1 MEFSFKIKVNAKK
14 EEVWKYYSDIEKW
27 YIWEEDLKN
36 ISLNGKF
43 QTGTERI
50 MELEKMPPMKYIL
63 TSVKEN
69 AEFWDKT
76 ETPLGDIYFGHEIFE
91 DKGGFVEIK
100 HTVRLES
107 EEINEENIKFLKQI
121 FSDVPHSMLLL
132 KKAIEK

>member
-1 MEFSFKIKVNAKK
+1 
-14 EEVWKYYSDIEKW
+14 
-27 YIWEEDLKN
+27 
-36 ISLNGKF
+36 
-43 QTGTERI
+43 
-50 MELEKMPPMKYIL
+50 MKYIL

-100 HTVRLES
+100 HTVRFES

>member
-14 EEVWKYYSDIEKW
+14 EEVWKYYSNIEKW

-43 QTGTERI
+43 QTGIEGI
-50 MELEKMPPMKYIL
+50 MELEVMPPIKYIL

-69 AEFWDKT
+69 AGFWDKM
-76 ETPLGDIYFGHEIFE
+76 ETPLGYIYFGHKIFE

-100 HTVRLES
+100 HTVKLES
-107 EEINEENIKFLKQI
+107 EEINKENIEFLKQI
-121 FSDVPHSMLLL
+121 FLDVPYSMLII
-132 KKAIEK
+132 KKVTEK

>member
-14 EEVWKYYSDIEKW
+14 EEVWKYYSNIEKW

-43 QTGTERI
+43 QTGIEGI
-50 MELEKMPPMKYIL
+50 MELEVMPPIKYIL

-69 AEFWDKT
+69 AGFWDKM

-100 HTVRLES
+100 HTVKLES
-107 EEINEENIKFLKQI
+107 EEINKENIEFLKQI
-121 FSDVPHSMLLL
+121 FLDVPYSMLII
-132 KKAIEK
+132 KKVTEK

>member
-43 QTGTERI
+43 QTGTEGI

-76 ETPLGDIYFGHEIFE
+76 DTPLGDIYFGHEIFE